1 MAVLLPIW
9 STKCVTA
16 NRVRQRIGAVMK
28 WAVAQRYRDD
38 SPAGDAISA
47 ALSKAAVRK
56 QHMLA
61 LPHAEVGAALARV
74 KGSGAYLNTMLAFE
88 SLVLVAARSREVRNA
103 RWEQIDR
110 GWAVWTI
117 AVERMKAGRE
127 HRVPLSPRALGVL
140 RDRKTRRTAQAGA
153 QPFGPDSVRRHAHG
167 TRRRR
172 HFTREPQT
180 EVARPRRP
188 PDGRGRRSALDDY
201 PAPRRSADAR
211 DPGRTRQA
219 RTRHARPAPRRQ
231 GAALSAPR
239 SARGRAQRVHSPI
252 VLRTFRDYGD
262 RFGWLAH
269 CLAYA
274 RDRELS
280 EAVHGPGEGAY
291 RAP

>member
-1 MAVLLPIW
+1 MTPASRTTRSDWIAD
-9 STKCVTA
+9 STCLATA
-16 NRVRQRIGAVMK
+16 PR

-140 RDRKTRRTAQAGA
+140 RDRKTRRTAQAGVQSGA

-188 PDGRGRRSALDDY
+188 LMGEDD
-201 PAPRRSADAR
+201 AQRL
-211 DPGRTRQA
+211 T
-219 RTRHARPAPRRQ
+219 TILRP
-231 GAALSAPR
+231 GAAPTLATLA
-239 SARGRAQRVHSPI
+239 ARGKPERGTRARRRDGKEQR
-252 VLRTFRDYGD
+252 
-262 RFGWLAH
+262 
-269 CLAYA
+269 
-274 RDRELS
+274 
-280 EAVHGPGEGAY
+280 
-291 RAP
+291 